1 MIEEGRKVSV
11 YTTMSRILTHLNS
24 GQEQRSLAGNLAAI
38 RNSIGKGYE
47 DATEVW
53 PILFPL
59 MPQEYL
65 GNGPL
70 NYEEKALISVL
81 QLYALGQQGSSKV
94 LNDAIELIFVYM
106 QIQIRILIRQIKV
119 TRLRSFPFAMR
130 LVNAKENIP
139 ADKRQ
144 QKIDMVIS
152 LLLRLK
158 KVSDIEV
165 LKNRP

>member
-1 MIEEGRKVSV
+1 M
-11 YTTMSRILTHLNS
+11 
-24 GQEQRSLAGNLAAI
+24 
-38 RNSIGKGYE
+38 
-47 DATEVW
+47 
-53 PILFPL
+53 
-59 MPQEYL
+59 
-65 GNGPL
+65 
-70 NYEEKALISVL
+70 
-81 QLYALGQQGSSKV
+81 

-139 ADKRQ
+139 ADKRL

>member
-1 MIEEGRKVSV
+1 M
-11 YTTMSRILTHLNS
+11 
-24 GQEQRSLAGNLAAI
+24 
-38 RNSIGKGYE
+38 
-47 DATEVW
+47 
-53 PILFPL
+53 
-59 MPQEYL
+59 
-65 GNGPL
+65 
-70 NYEEKALISVL
+70 
-81 QLYALGQQGSSKV
+81 

-130 LVNAKENIP
+130 LVKAKENIP